1 MRRRREDAAGETTMS
16 IPARP
21 ADHGSTLAPAVLATV
36 AWIALG
42 LQLVLSLHQT
52 QLNGKPA
59 VDGLVA
65 YLGYFTVLS
74 NLFVALVATD
84 GARREGTPAGLYRAS
99 LAGCAT
105 TSIVVV
111 GLGYHALLRTIW
123 DPTGAQLVADV
134 LLHYAV
140 PALAVLHWLAYPH
153 VERLPADA
161 PLRWCAWPLA
171 YFAYAM
177 LRGEVMGSYP
187 YPFIDVAALGYGP
200 AISNALGLLVGFVAV
215 GYVVFG
221 VSRLLH
227 ARRGSSQRGSGRTW
241 RGRL

>member
-1 MRRRREDAAGETTMS
+1 MS
-16 IPARP
+16 IHARS
-21 ADHGSTLAPAVLATV
+21 ADHGSTLAPAVLAAV
-36 AWIALG
+36 AWIALA
-42 LQLVLSLHQT
+42 LQLVLSM
-52 QLNGKPA
+52 QLARVNGKPG
-59 VDGLVA
+59 VDGLIA

-84 GARREGTPAGLYRAS
+84 GARRDGAPAGLYRAS
-99 LAGCAT
+99 LTGCAT
-105 TSIVVV
+105 TSILVV
-111 GLGYHALLRTIW
+111 GLGYHALLRNIW

-134 LLHYAV
+134 LLHYAA

-177 LRGEVMGSYP
+177 LRGELIGSYP
-187 YPFIDVAALGYGP
+187 YPFIDVAAIGYG
-200 AISNALGLLVGFVAV
+200 AAVSNALGLLVAFVVA